1 MFAQPSN
8 IPSTD
13 NMKAL
18 VAALPITLQANR
30 ARMWMPASLV
40 FGATFFVILSFFRN
54 GGTVLMLWSVAQII
68 FSAFLVRAMFFR
80 PLASLTISK
89 EGFTLSTQNDG
100 RLIPW
105 KDIEQFNT
113 VSIAGAKAATYQF
126 TVKSGLPQPHGGFTL
141 PNQFDIQPIQ
151 LADLLEKCRRH
162 FNAKA

>member
-1 MFAQPSN
+1 
-8 IPSTD
+8 
-13 NMKAL
+13 
-18 VAALPITLQANR
+18 
-30 ARMWMPASLV
+30 
-40 FGATFFVILSFFRN
+40 
-54 GGTVLMLWSVAQII
+54 
-68 FSAFLVRAMFFR
+68 MFFR